1 MSNGLHP
8 CSISSKESENTL
20 VPQPIPSPIGLTL
33 TNGMTM
39 TNAVIECILSRSA
52 AKYYDPAATLSDDQ
66 IRELVR
72 IGTTAPTSFH
82 LQNWR
87 FIAVRS
93 PEAKARLRPIAW
105 NQPAITE
112 AAVTF
117 IVCGQLA
124 DPA

>member
-52 AKYYDPAATLSDDQ
+52 AKYYDPAATLNDQ

-72 IGTTAPTSFH
+72 IGTTARHPSTCRTGAS
-82 LQNWR
+82 
-87 FIAVRS
+87 S
-93 PEAKARLRPIAW
+93 PYARLKPKL
-105 NQPAITE
+105 
-112 AAVTF
+112 
-117 IVCGQLA
+117 G
-124 DPA
+124 